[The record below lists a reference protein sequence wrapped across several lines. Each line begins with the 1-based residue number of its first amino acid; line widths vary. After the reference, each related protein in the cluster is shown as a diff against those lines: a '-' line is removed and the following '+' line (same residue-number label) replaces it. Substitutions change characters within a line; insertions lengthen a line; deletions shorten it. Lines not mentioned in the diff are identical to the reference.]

1 MRALIGVTAILLA
14 QIATARTAG
23 AEPLELKADWWQQA
37 AEETRHTTLVAGFDS
52 KQSNDADFARGM
64 PLAGGFG
71 MKADVPGKNGLAT
84 EVSEPGAHLNF
95 VGGSN
100 FQAAHGTVRMLVKG
114 DLWGDETPRWLFE
127 ARAADRIGI
136 RREPGKLSLVFSPRT
151 RTDQA
156 IAQLDLEMGEV
167 SADEWH
173 SVVASWDRDSG
184 TGWIAL
190 DGGGVT
196 GEMTFSEDFRPAF
209 AIYLAGGFG
218 GRAGGMNL
226 PGLTIDDFV
235 LYDVALPILEADLAA
250 LPEEDEPFLP
260 VAEEGARK
268 SLNFVADLQR
278 WGGWQTIYTWPTLL
292 GSSAQGREFVDFDD
306 YLDNDKGNGSPR
318 VAINFL
324 YAYYV
329 LGDYRYLDVA
339 LRTGEFLL
347 AAQDERGFWVH
358 GYRMTVNG
366 IEPVTSD
373 RHIKFQDQVQA
384 HPMFLLSALYR
395 LTGDERY
402 LEAVKRAGEFY
413 LAAQN
418 PNGSW
423 SHHFNAEKG
432 LGENAIG
439 QPQGGELNDSAMNNA
454 IEIMAFMYHLTGEAE
469 YVQAI
474 KRAGDWLVGAQGDEV
489 PLWADQ
495 YDGENNPAWA
505 RAFEPPAYSTTATTL
520 ACQALREVC
529 RFSGDERYPEAIRRT
544 VSWLED
550 NAPDGK
556 LASFTEPGTG
566 KAIAAWER
574 KVYYLDDPEQVA
586 YLDTQPIGVWYLQK
600 VDMTAPIKR
609 LLEQAEAGA
618 PAGPEVTVEGAL
630 ASLPGLRNGAQSAL
644 ETQNEAGVWVVPNV
658 ATFMGSVGA
667 GFSAYIPRVLLI
679 LRYIEAARIAKGE
692 LEPVNRGAG
701 DLRAMAYPEPDWYD
715 LKWAESVP

>member
-1 MRALIGVTAILLA
+1 M
-14 QIATARTAG
+14 RTASFVG
-23 AEPLELKADWWQQA
+23 AAVALGAAAAFAEPFQLAGTWWQEPAVQ
-37 AEETRHTTLVAGFDS
+37 TRHTTLVAGFDS
-52 KQSNDADFARGM
+52 TETSDADFAREM

-71 MKADVPGKNGLAT
+71 MAADVPGKNGSAT
-84 EVSEPGAHLNF
+84 QVAEAGGHLNF

-100 FQAAHGTVRMLVKG
+100 LQAAHGTVRMLVKG
-114 DLWGDETPRWLFE
+114 DVWADETPRWLFE
-127 ARAADRIGI
+127 ARAVDRIGI
-136 RREPGKLSLVFSPRT
+136 RREPGKLSLVFSPGR

-156 IAQLDLEMGEV
+156 IAQLDLEIGDV
-167 SADEWH
+167 SAAEWH

-190 DGGGVT
+190 DGNGVS
-196 GEMTFSEDFRPAF
+196 GEMAFSQDFRPAF
-209 AIYLAGGFG
+209 ALYLAGGFG

-235 LYDVALPILEADLAA
+235 LYDVPLPLLETELAA
-250 LPEEDEPFLP
+250 LPHAEEEFLP
-260 VAEEGARK
+260 IAEAGARK
-268 SLNFVADLQR
+268 SLDFIADLQR

-292 GSSAQGREFVDFDD
+292 GSSAQGREYVDFDD

-318 VAINFL
+318 TAINFL
-324 YAYYV
+324 YAYEV
-329 LGDYRYLDVA
+329 LGDYRYLDVG

-358 GYRMTVNG
+358 GYRTTVNG
-366 IEPVTSD
+366 IQPVASD

-402 LEAVKRAGEFY
+402 MEAVKRAGEFY

-432 LGENAIG
+432 IGENAIG
-439 QPQGGELNDSAMNNA
+439 QPQGGELNDGAMNDA
-454 IEIMAFMYHLTGEAE
+454 IDIMAFLYHVTGEGK

-474 KRAGDWLVGAQGDEV
+474 NGAGDWLIEAQGDEV

-495 YDGENNPAWA
+495 YDGDNNPAWA
-505 RAFEPPAYSTTATTL
+505 RAFEPPAYSTTATRL

-529 RFSGDERYPEAIRRT
+529 RFSGDERYLEPMRRT
-544 VSWLED
+544 VTWLEA
-550 NAPDGK
+550 NAPDDK
-556 LASFTEPGTG
+556 LSSYTEPGTG

-574 KVYYLDDPEQVA
+574 KIYYLDDPDQVA
-586 YLDTQPIGVWYLQK
+586 YLNTQPIGVWYLQK
-600 VDMTAPIKR
+600 VDMTGPIKR
-609 LLEQAEAGA
+609 ILEQAEAGA
-618 PAGPEVTVEGAL
+618 PATSEVTIEGAL
-630 ASLPGLRNGAQSAL
+630 ASLPGSRTGAQSAL
-644 ETQNEAGVWVVPNV
+644 DTQNKAGVWVVPNV

-667 GFSAYIPRVLLI
+667 GFSACIPRVLLI

-692 LEPVNRGAG
+692 LEPIHRGAG
-701 DLRAMAYPEPDWYD
+701 DLRAMAYPEPDWYE
-715 LKWAESVP
+715 LKWTENVE